1 MCDFVY
7 MWYLVTFRLTWNIL
21 MYVKFEKVKIL
32 SAWSFQILRLLQIH
46 NYKTFDSSCFLNLK
60 KNGFNVPALL

>member
-1 MCDFVY
+1 
-7 MWYLVTFRLTWNIL
+7 

-32 SAWSFQILRLLQIH
+32 SGWSFQILRLLQIH

-60 KNGFNVPALL
+60 KKKMDLMSLHCSTTALLWMRDRFDTFS

>member
-32 SAWSFQILRLLQIH
+32 SGWSFQILRLLQIH

-60 KNGFNVPALL
+60 KKWI

>member
-1 MCDFVY
+1 
-7 MWYLVTFRLTWNIL
+7 

-32 SAWSFQILRLLQIH
+32 SGWSFQILRLLQIH

-60 KNGFNVPALL
+60 KKNGFNVPAL

>member
-1 MCDFVY
+1 
-7 MWYLVTFRLTWNIL
+7 

-32 SAWSFQILRLLQIH
+32 SGWSFQILRLLQIH

-60 KNGFNVPALL
+60 KKKMDLMSLHCSTTALL